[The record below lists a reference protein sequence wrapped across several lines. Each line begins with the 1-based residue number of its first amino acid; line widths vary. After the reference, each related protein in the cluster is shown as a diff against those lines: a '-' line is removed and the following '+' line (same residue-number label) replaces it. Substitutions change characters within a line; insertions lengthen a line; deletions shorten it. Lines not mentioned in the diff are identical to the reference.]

1 MDRYGN
7 NDQDSIS
14 SFLSALIGL
23 GIATAAGI
31 LLVTMIAIMNGNFKK
46 KMNRLCSRRP
56 KNHADLESN
65 SSDDPPKTLSS
76 PIPVIET
83 EKTIPGHAI
92 SDMDR
97 DIKLQIEEDK
107 DLNNIGIAITRKDSD
122 SV

>member
-23 GIATAAGI
+23 GIAIAAGI
-31 LLVTMIAIMNGNFKK
+31 LLATIIAIMNGQFKK
-46 KMNRLCSRRP
+46 KINRLCSRRP
-56 KNHADLESN
+56 KNPTNFENNPS
-65 SSDDPPKTLSS
+65 PKTPSS

-97 DIKLQIEEDK
+97 DIKLQIADDDDSK
-107 DLNNIGIAITRKDSD
+107 NIGIAITRKDSI
-122 SV
+122 